1 MSQPSRTPSRPLE
14 GIRVLDLS
22 RLLPGPFAS
31 MVLADLG
38 ASVDKVE
45 DPKGGDYLR
54 VMPPQASDG
63 MNTIFHGLNRGKRS
77 LVLDLKR
84 PEGRDALLRMLPRY
98 DVVLES
104 FRPGVLARLGLG
116 YEAMHA
122 ANPGLVI
129 CAITGYG
136 QDGPLV
142 DRAGHDL
149 NYLARAGVLGFTGPS
164 DGPPQ
169 PPGMQVADVGGGLYG
184 LVGVLAALYE
194 RTRTG
199 RGAVVDVAMAE
210 AAATFAIFGF
220 GTRAGGLDL
229 GRGGDVLCGGIAPY
243 GTYATKD
250 GGAVALAALEP
261 KFWLAFC
268 AGVGIPGD
276 MQALV
281 PGPHQA
287 GLKEKLRGIFRE
299 RTRDEWTAFNTE
311 HDCCLE
317 PVLTPQ
323 EALDDPHAMHRG
335 VTVREGGVARLA
347 TPAARPAAGPAPRQ
361 GEQSRAILE
370 EAGFSSEEIEAL
382 KKAGATR

>member
-1 MSQPSRTPSRPLE
+1 MSRPLE

-22 RLLPGPFAS
+22 RLLPGPFAT

-54 VMPPQASDG
+54 VMPPRAPDG
-63 MNTIFHGLNRGKRS
+63 MNTIFHGLNRNKRS

-84 PEGRDALLRMLPRY
+84 PEGRDALLRLLPKY
-98 DVVLES
+98 DVLVES

-116 YEAMHA
+116 YDVLHA
-122 ANPGLVI
+122 AHPGLVI

-149 NYLARAGVLGFTGPS
+149 NYLARAGVLGFTGPA

-184 LVGVLAALYE
+184 IVGVLAALLE

-210 AAATFAIFGF
+210 AAASFAVFGF
-220 GTRAGGLDL
+220 GTRAGNMDP
-229 GRGGDVLCGGIAPY
+229 GRGNDVLCGGIAPY

-268 AGVGIPGD
+268 AGVGLPGD

-281 PGPHQA
+281 PGPHQRA
-287 GLKEKLRGIFRE
+287 LQDTLRGIFRT
-299 RTRDEWTAFNTE
+299 RTRDEWSVFNDA

-317 PVLTPQ
+317 PVLSPA
-323 EALDDPHAMHRG
+323 EALDDPHARHRG
-335 VTVREGGVARLA
+335 LVTEAHGVSRFA
-347 TPAARPAAGPAPRQ
+347 TPAAPAATGPAPRQ
-361 GEQSRAILE
+361 GADSAAILE
-370 EAGFSSEEIEAL
+370 EAGWTAEEIAAL
-382 KKAGATR
+382 RAAGATR

>member
-1 MSQPSRTPSRPLE
+1 MSRPLE
-14 GIRVLDLS
+14 GLRVLDLS

-38 ASVDKVE
+38 ARVDKVE

-54 VMPPQASDG
+54 VMPPSAPDG
-63 MNTIFHGLNRGKRS
+63 MNAIFHGLNRGKRS

-84 PEGRDALLRMLPRY
+84 PEGRDTLLRLVPRY
-98 DVVLES
+98 DVLIES

-116 YEAMHA
+116 YDVLHEAH
-122 ANPGLVI
+122 PGLVI

-164 DGPPQ
+164 EGPPQ

-199 RGAVVDVAMAE
+199 RGRVVDVSMAE
-210 AAATFAIFGF
+210 AAASFAIFGF
-220 GTRAGGLDL
+220 GTRAGGADP

-250 GGAVALAALEP
+250 DRAVALAALEP

-287 GLKEKLRGIFRE
+287 ALKEKLRAIFRTK
-299 RTRDEWTAFNTE
+299 TRDEWAAFNTA

-317 PVLTPQ
+317 PVLDPA
-323 EALDDPHAMHRG
+323 EALDDPHARHRG
-335 VTVREGGVARLA
+335 VALREGGVTRLA
-347 TPAARPAAGPAPRQ
+347 TPVARPADGAAPRQ

-370 EAGFSSEEIEAL
+370 EAGLTAEEIDAL
-382 KKAGATR
+382 RNIGAWR